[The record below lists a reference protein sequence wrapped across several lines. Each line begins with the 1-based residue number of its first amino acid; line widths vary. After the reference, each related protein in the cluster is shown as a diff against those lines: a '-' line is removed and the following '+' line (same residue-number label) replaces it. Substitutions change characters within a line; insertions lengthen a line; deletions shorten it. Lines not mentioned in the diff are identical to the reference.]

1 MAVRQITSD
10 PKPSMRHNGWFYA
23 YYSRPTSTGGQCT
36 VIFPPAIADIVR
48 KGFAFEDSCV
58 TYDESLRASVLQ
70 LDFDDAPPVDEPS
83 LPPDAEAGWG
93 DVDGLAAAPTAAAVP
108 TAPDAS
114 GLATGNGVRPATL
127 RKREAS
133 RQAIEGAQLPP
144 AFLKINLEVNRSF
157 LLQYALISPAVGE
170 ARRADVAQKLCAI
183 SAIPYFRQVGIELT
197 EDDVKGITAY

>member
-58 TYDESLRASVLQ
+58 AYDESLRASVLQ

-93 DVDGLAAAPTAAAVP
+93 DVDGLTAAPAAAAVP
-108 TAPDAS
+108 AAPDAS

-127 RKREAS
+127 RKRFAS
-133 RQAIEGAQLPP
+133 EIAGQGCQLPP
-144 AFLKINLEVNRSF
+144 GLMKIGMEVSRLFLMQYSMLTTIPESNR
-157 LLQYALISPAVGE
+157 ALI
-170 ARRADVAQKLCAI
+170 AQKLAAI
-183 SAIPYFRQVGIELT
+183 AAIPFYRSAGVNLT
-197 EDDVKGITAY
+197 EEDVKSISYI